1 VCEAARAVLRRCAH
15 AEPPEVGGRRG
26 ASPADGRGS
35 GELSVKASNDR
46 AQDLWGAKA
55 SVALEL
61 VECGGD
67 VVKCEPVAVERVAAC
82 DDLSCSRIDEHEAPV
97 AALLGAGL
105 DELESMPPRPAAHP
119 RRQTCGPPIIRPLER
134 PQGDYAGSRGGS
146 RFRRETTAFP
156 AVVSDAVRRARS
168 GW

>member
-1 VCEAARAVLRRCAH
+1 MCEAARAVLRRCAH

-105 DELESMPPRPAAHP
+105 DELESMPPRPAAQSILVGRHVAP
-119 RRQTCGPPIIRPLER
+119 QSFGRSNDLRGTTPAHAVAAGFVGRLPPSRR
-134 PQGDYAGSRGGS
+134 S
-146 RFRRETTAFP
+146 FRTL
-156 AVVSDAVRRARS
+156 
-168 GW
+168 